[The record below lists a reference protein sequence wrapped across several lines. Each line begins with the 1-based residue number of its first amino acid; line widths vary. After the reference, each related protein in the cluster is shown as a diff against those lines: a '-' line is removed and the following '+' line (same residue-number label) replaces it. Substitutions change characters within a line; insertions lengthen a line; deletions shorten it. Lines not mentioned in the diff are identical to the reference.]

1 MIGQIRAKAGECS
14 TMSVFK
20 IKTGKTRTLPWR
32 AVVSRKGQKP
42 LVSHFANRLEAQ
54 MWEAEQRKA
63 FRLRDVPE
71 YRQAQELQSLR
82 SYSVRDLVL
91 DHIRLNPALGTNDIL
106 ALHQFARETVAAKS
120 VLDFTRQDVFQWVER
135 KQNATWKPPG
145 SNGEGKRLSPRTIRR
160 QANAIQRL
168 FQYAIEA
175 REGFS
180 SLVNPFRGIRIVG
193 STGGRRERSLEGN
206 ELDRILEACKSCHQ
220 PNNFFVPLAIYLA
233 IDTGLRRQEIFN
245 LTWNDIDDTNRRIM
259 IRKSKTD
266 KVMGNTNGT
275 TIVLP
280 LKAKRMLQM
289 VSRSHYRGNS
299 QRIFPMTEKAFTQ
312 AWADVLKRADITNL
326 HFHDLRREAATR
338 FVNAGLIEEERKL
351 MLRHADKSMSAVY
364 IGRNHLLNKIQD
376 KLDRHTLG
384 GMTLAEAYAKNEP
397 VGTFYMGEKVAD
409 STKMMDHLLKI

>member
-1 MIGQIRAKAGECS
+1 
-14 TMSVFK
+14 MSVFK
-20 IKTGKTRTLPWR
+20 IKAGKARTLPWR

-82 SYSVRDLVL
+82 SYSVRDLVF

-206 ELDRILEACKSCHQ
+206 ELDRILEACKSCRP
-220 PNNFFVPLAIYLA
+220 PNNFYVPLAIYLA

-245 LTWNDIDDTNRRIM
+245 LTWNDINDTNCRIH

-266 KVMGNTNGT
+266 KVMG
-275 TIVLP
+275 
-280 LKAKRMLQM
+280 
-289 VSRSHYRGNS
+289 RS
-299 QRIFPMTEKAFTQ
+299 
-312 AWADVLKRADITNL
+312 
-326 HFHDLRREAATR
+326 
-338 FVNAGLIEEERKL
+338 
-351 MLRHADKSMSAVY
+351 
-364 IGRNHLLNKIQD
+364 
-376 KLDRHTLG
+376 
-384 GMTLAEAYAKNEP
+384 
-397 VGTFYMGEKVAD
+397 
-409 STKMMDHLLKI
+409 